1 MCEGRWVGS
10 DQNKGLVNNAREA
23 AAEAAANDGI

>member
-1 MCEGRWVGS
+1 VKEDGFGS

-23 AAEAAANDGI
+23 ATAANDGI